1 MFRDEHT
8 QFWTAQVAGTRDYT
22 ASWLATYFMV
32 ISLGLYFLPIAG
44 SPITPKE
51 HARLPV
57 RWRDMAERSLT
68 LADWSGTPQ
77 ARCVQAIL
85 LMSFYWLNTG
95 GIDRLVVWIGAAVR
109 IAQALGLHTLDRNA
123 IL

>member
-1 MFRDEHT
+1 
-8 QFWTAQVAGTRDYT
+8 
-22 ASWLATYFMV
+22 
-32 ISLGLYFLPIAG
+32 
-44 SPITPKE
+44 
-51 HARLPV
+51 
-57 RWRDMAERSLT
+57 MAERSLT